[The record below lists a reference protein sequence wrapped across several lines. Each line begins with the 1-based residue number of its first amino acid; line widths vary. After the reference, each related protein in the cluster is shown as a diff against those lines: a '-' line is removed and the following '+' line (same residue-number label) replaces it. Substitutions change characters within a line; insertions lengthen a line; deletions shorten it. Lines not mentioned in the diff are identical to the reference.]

1 MKRVGRFLLFVMS
14 WGLMIGQCWG
24 ETDVGERGEMKYTI
38 EKQDKKF
45 FIGLPLRTNNDE
57 CSLAMPAHKERFFR
71 EGVLQR
77 IPNKIN
83 GDILAVYTDYE
94 GDYTKPYTWILG
106 CEVSSLDLVPEGLIG
121 KIIPSSDYA
130 VFTTQ
135 GLFPQGL
142 IHAWQEIWKSNLKRS
157 YSTDFEVYR
166 SDFDPHSNPQV
177 QVYISIN

>member
-1 MKRVGRFLLFVMS
+1 MM
-14 WGLMIGQCWG
+14 GQCWG
-24 ETDVGERGEMKYTI
+24 ETGIGEMKYII
-38 EKQDKKF
+38 EKQDKKY

-57 CSLAMPAHKERFFR
+57 CSLAMPAHKERFFK
-71 EGVLQR
+71 EGILQR

-157 YSTDFEVYR
+157 YSTDFEVYW
-166 SDFDPHSNPQV
+166 SNFDPHSNPQV